1 MSLFGPSEEEKKNG
15 NKVKLIHSIDS
26 EGYELINRGFFIFLW
41 GFAGL

>member
-15 NKVKLIHSIDS
+15 NNVKLIHSIDS
-26 EGYELINRGFFIFLW
+26 GRYALINRSFFLFLW